1 MNDLSILITEDTS
14 CDLGIAAV
22 SRVEAWTFMRRV
34 GRALM
39 KATRNDVRIL
49 PDGRVRLVVEYPSL
63 GDYGDAAVQ
72 LEALRALI
80 QEDAS
85 ARAPRGRPKGAS
97 SE

>member
-1 MNDLSILITEDTS
+1 MNDLSILVAEYTS
-14 CDLGIAAV
+14 CDLGIGAV
-22 SRVEAWTFMRRV
+22 SRIDAWTFMRQV

-72 LEALRALI
+72 L
-80 QEDAS
+80 
-85 ARAPRGRPKGAS
+85 
-97 SE
+97 

>member
-14 CDLGIAAV
+14 CDLGLSAA
-22 SRVEAWTFMRRV
+22 SRVGAWTFIRQV

-39 KATRNDVRIL
+39 KATRKYVSIL

-63 GDYGDAAVQ
+63 GDYLEAAVQ
-72 LEALRALI
+72 LELLKALI
-80 QEDAS
+80 QEDAAS
-85 ARAPRGRPKGAS
+85 RAARGRLKGVS